1 MGKRSELRRIQKN
14 AEKKRKSNA
23 SSLPINV
30 MYGSEENVQKNF
42 GLNAQELKVYLER
55 MERRMKADFE
65 ENYQKRLYKAED
77 YITVG
82 YLCVVMFAIN
92 KSRKKHEHTKDL
104 IQRMLEHLNEAQ
116 NYVNEIGIDKAY
128 QQAKELFDINIEFDS
143 VDINKEFGI
152 TKGGV

>member
-14 AEKKRKSNA
+14 AEKKKKSNNPA
-23 SSLPINV
+23 IPVNV
-30 MYGSEENVQKNF
+30 MYGSQSKVQENF
-42 GLNAQELKVYLER
+42 GLNVQELKVYLER
-55 MERRMKADFE
+55 MERSMKADFE
-65 ENYQKRLYKAED
+65 EDYKKRLYKAED

-104 IQRMLEHLNEAQ
+104 IQRMLENLNEAQ
-116 NYVNEIGIDKAY
+116 NYVNEIGIDEAY
-128 QQAKELFDINIEFDS
+128 LQAKKMFDINIEFDS

-152 TKGGV
+152 TEGGA